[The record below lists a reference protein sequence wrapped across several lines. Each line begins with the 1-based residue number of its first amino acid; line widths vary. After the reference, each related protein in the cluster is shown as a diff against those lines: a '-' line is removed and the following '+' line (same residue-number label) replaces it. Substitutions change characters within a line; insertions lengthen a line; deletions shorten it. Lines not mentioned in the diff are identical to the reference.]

1 MGASWD
7 DEYLTVKEIADRLT
21 LNQQTV
27 RNWIFS
33 PECGVLPCGDWIRGR
48 CVDVP
53 SRRSLGLVRQ

>member
-1 MGASWD
+1 MSELDEFMTVAEGAGI
-7 DEYLTVKEIADRLT
+7 LK

-33 PECGVLPCGDWIRGR
+33 PETAGLRCVDSIRGR

-53 SRRSLGLVRQ
+53 FR